1 MTEAVI
7 LGRSMLGLAS
17 PNPAVGCVIVRDGR
31 VIARGAT
38 VLSGRPHAETVA
50 LARAGSRARGA
61 TAYVSL
67 EPCAHFGQTP
77 PCANALVEAGVARV
91 VVGCVDPF
99 PKVRGRGIQILRRAG
114 IEVTAGVLE
123 DECRRV
129 NEGFFTR
136 VAKGRPFAILKLAMT
151 LDGRIAA
158 VGGDSRWIS
167 CEDSRD
173 LVHHWRREC
182 DAVIVGAATVV
193 ADNPRLT
200 CRMEGG
206 RDPARII
213 VDGALRSPVKSRVF
227 TERSNAKTILATVP
241 ENLSRA
247 RRLYG
252 SDRVEVIA
260 VRQASLPV
268 SNVARNGR
276 ISIRALMTELA
287 GRGWNRVMFEGG
299 AHLAGEALREG
310 VIDRVALFIAPRI
323 LGSGLSAVEG
333 LDFKAIKAAI
343 RVDSLSV
350 RPIGGDLLVEG
361 VPTLVGFRRR

>member
-1 MTEAVI
+1 MRKASAALDSDARFMAEAVL

-38 VLSGRPHAETVA
+38 APGGRPHAETVA
-50 LARAGSRARGA
+50 LGRAGSRARGA

-136 VAKGRPFAILKLAMT
+136 IAKGRPFAILKLAMT

-158 VGGDSRWIS
+158 ASGDSRWIS
-167 CEDSRD
+167 SEDSRD
-173 LVHHWRREC
+173 LVHQWRREC
-182 DAVIVGAATVV
+182 DAVIVGAGTVV

-200 CRMEGG
+200 CRMDGG
-206 RDPARII
+206 RDPVRVI
-213 VDGALRSPVKSRVF
+213 VDGRLRSPVKSRVF
-227 TERSNAKTILATVP
+227 TQRSTAKTILATTR
-241 ENLSRA
+241 ENLDHA
-247 RRLYG
+247 RRLYE
-252 SDRVEVIA
+252 SVRVEVIA
-260 VRQASLPV
+260 VGQPSLPGR
-268 SNVARNGR
+268 NVARNGR

-299 AHLAGEALREG
+299 A
-310 VIDRVALFIAPRI
+310 RVA
-323 LGSGLSAVEG
+323 G
-333 LDFKAIKAAI
+333 
-343 RVDSLSV
+343 
-350 RPIGGDLLVEG
+350 
-361 VPTLVGFRRR
+361 